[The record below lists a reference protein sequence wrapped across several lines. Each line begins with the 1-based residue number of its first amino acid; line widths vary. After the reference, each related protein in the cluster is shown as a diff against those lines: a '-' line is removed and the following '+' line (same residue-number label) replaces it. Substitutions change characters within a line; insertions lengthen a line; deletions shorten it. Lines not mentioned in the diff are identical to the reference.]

1 MSSVDVMGQGLSVA
15 SAPTRHRG
23 VLLRQVRSEWRLVF
37 RRKRNA
43 AILVFLALIPVFI
56 GIAVK
61 VSTPRSGGDGPPFI
75 FQVSGNGLFLV
86 FTALAVALPVFL
98 PLAVA
103 IVGGDA
109 VAGEASTGTLRYLL
123 TVPVGRSRLLAVKAI
138 GVLSYVAA
146 AVAII
151 GLVGLVTGAI
161 LFGIHPVV
169 LLSGDTVSVGNGLLR
184 AVGVAAYVFLDLA
197 GLVAIA
203 LFLSTLTEVPVAAM
217 AATLG
222 MAIVFAILDSVPQ
235 VGSLRSILLTHHWQD
250 FGELLRQPPHLS
262 TLLPG
267 IFIPLAY
274 AAIFGSAAWAR
285 ITTMDVTA

>member
-1 MSSVDVMGQGLSVA
+1 MSSVDPVVHAQPSEMPATV
-15 SAPTRHRG
+15 RG
-23 VLLRQVRSEWRLVF
+23 VLRRQVRSELRLVF
-37 RRKRNA
+37 RRRRNA
-43 AILVFLALIPVFI
+43 AILFFLAFIPVFI

-61 VSTPRSGGDGPPFI
+61 VSTPKSGDGPPFI

-86 FTALAVALPVFL
+86 FTALAVGLPVFL

-103 IVGGDA
+103 IVAGDA
-109 VAGEASTGTLRYLL
+109 VSGEAGTGTLRYLL
-123 TVPVGRSRLLAVKAI
+123 TVPVARSRLLLVKAA
-138 GVLSYVAA
+138 GALAYVAA
-146 AVAII
+146 AVAVI
-151 GLVGLVTGAI
+151 GTVGLITAGV
-161 LFGIHPVV
+161 LFGIHPIT
-169 LLSGDTVSVGNGLLR
+169 LLSGDTVPTIDGMLR
-184 AVGVAAYVFLDLA
+184 ALGVAGYVFLDLV
-197 GLVAIA
+197 GLVAIG

-222 MAIVFAILDSVPQ
+222 VTIVFAILDSVPQ